1 MKAIPISSV
10 VAAICGNAV
19 HIHFGAM
26 TIVGGWPAFIGQFKK
41 GFELTA
47 CLACTVFLDIFMYIV
62 WFGGPF
68 YLLSIAAFT
77 TRSVPVM
84 VGSLLCIAGLVGLD
98 AVWYYSGNS
107 RDWYVV
113 LSPIVLGGIALVGLI
128 FLLFAGRAARGTSA
142 VETPTRP

>member
-1 MKAIPISSV
+1 MRTIRIASV

-26 TIVGGWPAFIGQFKK
+26 TIVGGWPAFISQFKK

-47 CLACTVFLDIFMYIV
+47 CLACTVFFDVFMYVV
-62 WFGGPF
+62 WFGCPF
-68 YLLSIAAFT
+68 YLLGIAAFT
-77 TRSVPVM
+77 TRSVPVII
-84 VGSLLCIAGLVGLD
+84 GSLLSVVSLVCLD

-113 LSPIVLGGIALVGLI
+113 LSPVALGGIALVGFLV
-128 FLLFAGRAARGTSA
+128 LLFAGRAGRGASGVQTSA
-142 VETPTRP
+142 RP